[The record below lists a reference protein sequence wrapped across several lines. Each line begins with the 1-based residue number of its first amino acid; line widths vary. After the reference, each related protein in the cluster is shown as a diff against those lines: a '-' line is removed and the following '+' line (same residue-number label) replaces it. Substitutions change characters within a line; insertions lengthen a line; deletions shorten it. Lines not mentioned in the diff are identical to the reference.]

1 MPIAA
6 ITSSSRISIAK
17 LEPSSRRFED
27 HKEDTLLNPLVVIE
41 VLSTTT
47 ESYDRGEKF
56 GHYRRVPSVTDYVL
70 VAQNR
75 MRVEHFH
82 REPNGAWTLTELS
95 ESQEVLILASLQ
107 CAVPLAEIY
116 DKVKLQ
122 PVGLHPT
129 EGNAGED

>member
-1 MPIAA
+1 
-6 ITSSSRISIAK
+6 
-17 LEPSSRRFED
+17 
-27 HKEDTLLNPLVVIE
+27 
-41 VLSTTT
+41 
-47 ESYDRGEKF
+47 
-56 GHYRRVPSVTDYVL
+56 VTDYVL